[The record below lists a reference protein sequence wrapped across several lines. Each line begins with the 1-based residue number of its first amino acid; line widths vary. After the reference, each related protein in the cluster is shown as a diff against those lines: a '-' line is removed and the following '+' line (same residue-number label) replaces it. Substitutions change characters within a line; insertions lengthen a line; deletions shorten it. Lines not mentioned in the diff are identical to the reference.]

1 MTRPEIDGPFC
12 AFKDYRRRARKR
24 PGQWTWKARA
34 RRTERIWRAW
44 CGALNR
50 QSIRDHNAAVRGP
63 RAPKRHP
70 LDPPKEPRP

>member
-12 AFKDYRRRARKR
+12 AFKDYHRRGKRR

-34 RRTERIWRAW
+34 RRTIRAWRAW
-44 CGALNR
+44 CASLNR
-50 QSIRDHNAAVRGP
+50 QSIRGHNAAPWGP

-70 LDPPKEPRP
+70 LATKEPRP